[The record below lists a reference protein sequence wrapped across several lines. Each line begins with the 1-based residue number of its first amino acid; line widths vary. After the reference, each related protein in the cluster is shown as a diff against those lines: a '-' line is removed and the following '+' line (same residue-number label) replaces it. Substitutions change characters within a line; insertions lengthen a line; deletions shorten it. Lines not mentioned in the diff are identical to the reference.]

1 MGKSL
6 VPWKCWYACVSGAD
20 LSVWAQSKWAV
31 SLRSGSGSGMLVLDL
46 RREVYADEE
55 VVA

>member
-1 MGKSL
+1 VGKSL